1 MAKHEDPV
9 CKMVI
14 DEKLAPEKYDYK
26 GETYFFCAKGC
37 KDKFEK
43 EPEKYLARKTK

>member
-9 CKMVI
+9 CKMII
-14 DEKLAPEKYDYK
+14 DEKLAPEKYEYK
-26 GETYFFCAKGC
+26 GTTYYFCAKGC

-43 EPEKYLARKTK
+43 DPGKYVKPPTK